1 MKEIE
6 VIQNMIY
13 EVRTQRVML
22 DSDLARLYGV
32 ETRVLNQAVK
42 RNAARFEGDDFM
54 FRLTKDEAMM
64 IRSRSQIVILN
75 KKRGSNIKYLP
86 FAFTELGVAML
97 SSVLKSEA
105 AININRDIMRA
116 FVLMKRMIMTPI
128 PDSNIEL
135 RREIEALRQ
144 EMNDI
149 LADQNDINEE
159 TRMQLDAISK
169 SLAELQ
175 SINRQPKPRQPII
188 GFYIPKKK

>member
-64 IRSRSQIVILN
+64 IRSRSQFVILN

-175 SINRQPKPRQPII
+175 SINRQPKSRQPII